1 MTTLDVVLLVV
12 VGAFVVRGLW
22 RGFILE
28 ALGLAALVLG
38 GVVATFYAGRGA
50 EVLVARGLVD
60 PGIAPAVA
68 GGGLFLGTYAAVTV
82 VGVVVDRLARAI
94 FLGPILRAA
103 GLVFAALKAVLL
115 LGLALVAGQR
125 LAPGLVTPDLTA
137 SSRLAGP
144 MMDLATRALD
154 FGGEWLGKAES
165 AVAGGGS

>member
-1 MTTLDVVLLVV
+1 VTTIDVVLLVV

-38 GVVATFYAGRGA
+38 GLVATLYATEGA
-50 EVLVARGLVD
+50 EILVAREVAD
-60 PGIAPAVA
+60 SGIAPAVA

-82 VGVVVDRLARAI
+82 VGVVLDKLARAL
-94 FLGPILRAA
+94 FLGPVLRAA
-103 GLVFAALKAVLL
+103 GVVFAALKAVLL

-125 LAPGLVTPDLTA
+125 LVPGLVTPELVA

-154 FGGEWLGKAES
+154 FGGEWLGEAEHATAGAES
-165 AVAGGGS
+165 